1 MCLYC
6 KERID
11 AGLFALFDLGYY
23 CGNNA
28 SVVADNTVI
37 GDSKDGCVGIVVDAD
52 DAAAVLHAD
61 LILHGAGDADI
72 DNVIGLDG
80 SAGLTDLLL
89 MRQPS
94 HVHRGTRGRYLTA
107 KKSRQFAECTEVS
120 LRLYA
125 ASAADNKLGLI
136 YSSAGAV
143 FLLGGDDL
151 IAVLTIYNNALCD
164 NTTGPGSIGL
174 QRGEHHGT
182 HGCHLRTLLKDDDM
196 GKYLSAVCGCS
207 LIKHAVLIVAKVYR
221 VCGKAGLEGD
231 HHARCKITAES
242 SGTVENDG
250 GVVLLRKLC
259 ESLLIGT
266 CAVGCK
272 VFMLCHDD
280 LICAVGNERIG
291 KRGNAVAEKYRG
303 YILTIVRLEFL
314 RLGQKLKRHR
324 VESPVALLC
333 KYPDAF
339 VVFFSHFNA
348 SSQYV
353 LAFEHVDK
361 LHRDFVGSAVKVY
374 GAECALFRLEY
385 LLRGRGGAFHAGHGY
400 IGVKLGSIPDV
411 TGLFQAFHNVFR
423 GGITRS
429 VYPVAHGDN
438 CGQLCA
444 HMLHGVFQHTV
455 AHDPAIL
462 NGETGGKRDLRQ
474 AKESRS
480 RGAGLRCVA
489 VNGVLAEQQQVIV
502 AYLLRRLC
510 KRVRGRKSVSA
521 AERAVRQQVRLIA
534 AECERLFQHVL
545 SLGRTHGDRS
555 DGTAKFSLQ
564 LQCALYGI
572 CVKGVEDIMQDGR
585 WIQAKTEEFGSYLA
599 FDVAGTE
606 ADIAAVSVISVW
618 WIWAAIAAVALTV
631 ILLVVFSIK
640 RRRREHSKTAEKKTK
655 TPAVRAES
663 VPKPDKKRRKNPA
676 AVIITLLLIC
686 ALGAA
691 AAIFV
696 PQLVVKLAPYKALME
711 FGRADELSMS
721 VSVEAALGDERIST
735 VVPVAV
741 KRSGENS
748 ITCAVVENVPLYYS
762 NAMLILENGKS
773 YSISSMFP
781 DYSSLLGEI
790 TALYRDVE
798 YTGDGSACM
807 VSISGAQAAE
817 LLQTLCPALS
827 GETETVNSAAVETV
841 IENGSVQSITVSA
854 SGESSGSAFEVCA
867 VISGMETSSDA
878 VIPEA
883 VAEAAAQ
890 NSAENLPEISGDLF
904 RIISAWAELDGR
916 DSIAAKL
923 KMAVNCGPVVLDT
936 TLDVDSAV
944 ANGKRIYCVG
954 KNNLKLYTDGSSM
967 VNASGAGVTD
977 EEAQLAGNVNLLN
990 VVYQACLNGNISAA
1004 QTADGYTYTVALDG
1018 DGVKQLVE
1026 IISPDAAKL
1035 NPNLA
1040 YGDIKLYIGAGRI
1053 TGISVSCT
1061 GTVQV
1066 VVVEAPVS
1074 VSADVSFEERSTAR
1088 FPSAVTDKLSPA

>member
-1 MCLYC
+1 M
-6 KERID
+6 
-11 AGLFALFDLGYY
+11 
-23 CGNNA
+23 
-28 SVVADNTVI
+28 VV
-37 GDSKDGCVGIVVDAD
+37 SIV
-52 DAAAVLHAD
+52 
-61 LILHGAGDADI
+61 
-72 DNVIGLDG
+72 
-80 SAGLTDLLL
+80 
-89 MRQPS
+89 
-94 HVHRGTRGRYLTA
+94 
-107 KKSRQFAECTEVS
+107 
-120 LRLYA
+120 
-125 ASAADNKLGLI
+125 
-136 YSSAGAV
+136 
-143 FLLGGDDL
+143 
-151 IAVLTIYNNALCD
+151 
-164 NTTGPGSIGL
+164 SI
-174 QRGEHHGT
+174 
-182 HGCHLRTLLKDDDM
+182 
-196 GKYLSAVCGCS
+196 
-207 LIKHAVLIVAKVYR
+207 LIV
-221 VCGKAGLEGD
+221 L
-231 HHARCKITAES
+231 
-242 SGTVENDG
+242 
-250 GVVLLRKLC
+250 VVLLFTFK
-259 ESLLIGT
+259 SVAMPILLIL
-266 CAVGCK
+266 V
-272 VFMLCHDD
+272 
-280 LICAVGNERIG
+280 I
-291 KRGNAVAEKYRG
+291 
-303 YILTIVRLEFL
+303 
-314 RLGQKLKRHR
+314 Q
-324 VESPVALLC
+324 
-333 KYPDAF
+333 
-339 VVFFSHFNA
+339 
-348 SSQYV
+348 
-353 LAFEHVDK
+353 
-361 LHRDFVGSAVKVY
+361 
-374 GAECALFRLEY
+374 
-385 LLRGRGGAFHAGHGY
+385 
-400 IGVKLGSIPDV
+400 GSIWIDFSMPYLTG
-411 TGLFQAFHNVFR
+411 TGLFFMNYLVVSSIQMGANIDYLENYFVSDSLPGIDGRSISGKAEPISYEMLMAIDTHPDEFKAMRLSFVADGKTLKTVTFKYGDSFGSDVYPEIPEKDGYYAKWDRTELDGLRFDTVVTADYELEYSALPSDEQWGDTRPVFFIEGKYGDDDVLSSSLEAEAELAPLNSELTTAVSGDSAPR
-423 GGITRS
+423 LPWLARLTAPISGGIIEQRHVTIPDDGQN
-429 VYPVAHGDN
+429 VHALHYLPPEVAIGE
-438 CGQLCA
+438 
-444 HMLHGVFQHTV
+444 
-455 AHDPAIL
+455 L
-462 NGETGGKRDLRQ
+462 N
-474 AKESRS
+474 
-480 RGAGLRCVA
+480 
-489 VNGVLAEQQQVIV
+489 I
-502 AYLLRRLC
+502 Y
-510 KRVRGRKSVSA
+510 
-521 AERAVRQQVRLIA
+521 
-534 AECERLFQHVL
+534 
-545 SLGRTHGDRS
+545 
-555 DGTAKFSLQ
+555 
-564 LQCALYGI
+564 
-572 CVKGVEDIMQDGR
+572 IMQDGR

-781 DYSSLLGEI
+781 DYSSLLGKI

-798 YTGDGSACM
+798 YTEDGSACM

-841 IENGSVQSITVSA
+841 IENGSVQGITVSA

-954 KNNLKLYTDGSSM
+954 KNNLKLYTDGSSV

-1018 DGVKQLVE
+1018 DGVKQLAE

-1074 VSADVSFEERSTAR
+1074 VSADVSLEERSTAR

>member
-1 MCLYC
+1 M
-6 KERID
+6 
-11 AGLFALFDLGYY
+11 A
-23 CGNNA
+23 
-28 SVVADNTVI
+28 I
-37 GDSKDGCVGIVVDAD
+37 GE
-52 DAAAVLHAD
+52 L
-61 LILHGAGDADI
+61 
-72 DNVIGLDG
+72 N
-80 SAGLTDLLL
+80 
-89 MRQPS
+89 
-94 HVHRGTRGRYLTA
+94 
-107 KKSRQFAECTEVS
+107 
-120 LRLYA
+120 
-125 ASAADNKLGLI
+125 I
-136 YSSAGAV
+136 Y
-143 FLLGGDDL
+143 
-151 IAVLTIYNNALCD
+151 
-164 NTTGPGSIGL
+164 
-174 QRGEHHGT
+174 
-182 HGCHLRTLLKDDDM
+182 
-196 GKYLSAVCGCS
+196 
-207 LIKHAVLIVAKVYR
+207 
-221 VCGKAGLEGD
+221 
-231 HHARCKITAES
+231 
-242 SGTVENDG
+242 
-250 GVVLLRKLC
+250 
-259 ESLLIGT
+259 
-266 CAVGCK
+266 
-272 VFMLCHDD
+272 
-280 LICAVGNERIG
+280 
-291 KRGNAVAEKYRG
+291 
-303 YILTIVRLEFL
+303 
-314 RLGQKLKRHR
+314 
-324 VESPVALLC
+324 
-333 KYPDAF
+333 
-339 VVFFSHFNA
+339 
-348 SSQYV
+348 
-353 LAFEHVDK
+353 
-361 LHRDFVGSAVKVY
+361 
-374 GAECALFRLEY
+374 
-385 LLRGRGGAFHAGHGY
+385 
-400 IGVKLGSIPDV
+400 
-411 TGLFQAFHNVFR
+411 
-423 GGITRS
+423 
-429 VYPVAHGDN
+429 
-438 CGQLCA
+438 
-444 HMLHGVFQHTV
+444 
-455 AHDPAIL
+455 
-462 NGETGGKRDLRQ
+462 
-474 AKESRS
+474 
-480 RGAGLRCVA
+480 
-489 VNGVLAEQQQVIV
+489 
-502 AYLLRRLC
+502 
-510 KRVRGRKSVSA
+510 
-521 AERAVRQQVRLIA
+521 
-534 AECERLFQHVL
+534 
-545 SLGRTHGDRS
+545 
-555 DGTAKFSLQ
+555 
-564 LQCALYGI
+564 
-572 CVKGVEDIMQDGR
+572 IMQDGR

-721 VSVEAALGDERIST
+721 VSVEAALGDERMST

-781 DYSSLLGEI
+781 DYSSLLGKI

-798 YTGDGSACM
+798 YTEDGSACM

-827 GETETVNSAAVETV
+827 EETETVNSAAVETV

-904 RIISAWAELDGR
+904 RIISAWTELDGR

-954 KNNLKLYTDGSSM
+954 KNNLKLYTDGSSV

-1004 QTADGYTYTVALDG
+1004 LTADGYTYTVALGG